1 MAKPAEK
8 PKPCPKG
15 APGWMVSFGDL
26 MSLLLT
32 FFILLLSFSTMDVVK
47 YKQITGQVEKNFGV
61 QKKIPVYE
69 NPVGTTLIA
78 SDFDPKLEEDIIT
91 RLKATVKRHKKSE
104 EEVEMKVFK
113 DSRGIVLRVSGNYI
127 FDKGSYIIKPIA
139 WPLLEDVIAIFKK
152 TSNVELYAE
161 AHTDSSP
168 INSKEIPTNWEL
180 SALRAVSIVRFF
192 NEESKVKGF
201 LLHGVG
207 RGDSV
212 PLFPNNSK
220 INKMRNRRVEFV
232 FSTIKKLLIK

>member
-1 MAKPAEK
+1 MGKPAAK

-32 FFILLLSFSTMDVVK
+32 FFILLLSFSTMDVIK
-47 YKQITGQVEKNFGV
+47 YKQITGAVEKNFGV

-78 SDFDPKLEEDIIT
+78 SDFDPKLEDDIIT
-91 RLKATVKRHKKSE
+91 KLKSTVRKYKKSE
-104 EEVEMKVFK
+104 EELEMKVFK

-127 FDKGSYIIKPIA
+127 FDKGSYVINPIA
-139 WPLLEDVIAIFKK
+139 WPLLEDVIGIFKK
-152 TSNVELYAE
+152 TKKVELYVE
-161 AHTDSSP
+161 AHTDSTP
-168 INSKEIPTNWEL
+168 MNSKDIPTNWEL
-180 SALRAVSIVRFF
+180 SALRSVSIVRFF
-192 NEESKVKGF
+192 NEESKVKGV

-220 INKMRNRRVEFV
+220 INKMRNRRVEFIFTSV
-232 FSTIKKLLIK
+232 KKPLVK

>member
-1 MAKPAEK
+1 MAKPPEK

-32 FFILLLSFSTMDVVK
+32 FFILLLSFSTMDIVK
-47 YKQITGQVEKNFGV
+47 YKQISGQVEKNFGV
-61 QKKIPVYE
+61 QKKVPVYE
-69 NPVGTTLIA
+69 SPVGTTLIA
-78 SDFDPKLEEDIIT
+78 TDFDPKIEEDIIT
-91 RLKATVKRHKKSE
+91 RLKATVKRYKKSE

-127 FDKGSYIIKPIA
+127 FDAGSYIVKPVA
-139 WPLLEDVIAIFKK
+139 WPLLEDVVEIYKK
-152 TSNVELYAE
+152 TKNVELYVE

-180 SALRAVSIVRFF
+180 SALRAVSVVRFF
-192 NEESKVKGF
+192 NEESKVDGF

-207 RGDSV
+207 RGDSI

-220 INKMRNRRVEFV
+220 INKMRNRRVEFI
-232 FSTIKKLLIK
+232 FSTIKKGLKN

>member
-61 QKKIPVYE
+61 QKKVPVYE
-69 NPVGTTLIA
+69 NPIGTTLIA

-91 RLKATVKRHKKSE
+91 RLKSTVKRYKKSE

-127 FDKGSYIIKPIA
+127 FDIASYVIKPIA

-152 TSNVELYAE
+152 TKNVVLYTE

-168 INSKEIPTNWEL
+168 MNSKEIPTNWEL

-192 NEESKVKGF
+192 NEESKVKGY

-220 INKMRNRRVEFV
+220 INKMRNRRVEFI
-232 FSTIKKLLIK
+232 FTSAKKPLVK

>member
-1 MAKPAEK
+1 MGKPPEK

-32 FFILLLSFSTMDVVK
+32 FFILLLSFSTMDIVK
-47 YKQITGQVEKNFGV
+47 YKEVAGEVKNNFGV

-78 SDFDPKLEEDIIT
+78 THFDPKLEEDIIT
-91 RLKATVKRHKKSE
+91 KLKATVKRYKKSS

-127 FDKGSYIIKPIA
+127 FDKGSYVIKPVA
-139 WPLLEDVIAIFKK
+139 WPFLEDVINIYKK
-152 TSNVELYAE
+152 TRNVELYVE
-161 AHTDSSP
+161 AHTDSTP

-180 SALRAVSIVRFF
+180 SALRAVAIVRFF
-192 NEESKVKGF
+192 NEESKVEGF
-201 LLHGVG
+201 LLHAVG

-220 INKMRNRRVEFV
+220 INRMRNRRVEFI
-232 FSTIKKLLIK
+232 FSTIKKGIKK